1 MSYQLTFKN
10 TAPTIQDY
18 SSYVRYAI
26 RMPNLSLKE
35 ERFLL
40 EDFKENNNL
49 QSAQTLILSQ
59 LKTVVKIVKGYKGY
73 GLPAEDLAQ
82 EGNIG
87 LMKAVKNYDLK
98 NNVRLYSY
106 AMVWIK
112 AEIQNYVL
120 KNWKIVKIATTKNLK
135 KLFFNFRKT
144 QKEMIEKGIAKSETY
159 KYVSK
164 KLNVSESDVKEIESY
179 FINDDYS
186 IIEDF
191 SNDKDGDNANQ
202 IQLIEHNSPDKI
214 VEKSHDLV
222 IYNNSLSK
230 GLESLNDKQK
240 TVIQMRFFEND
251 KKTHKEIAYT
261 LKISSERVRQI
272 EIEALAKLK
281 NLVIN

>member
-1 MSYQLTFKN
+1 MSYQLKFKN
-10 TAPTIQDY
+10 TTPTIQDY

-26 RMPNLSLKE
+26 KIPNLSSKE
-35 ERFLL
+35 ERCLL
-40 EDFKENNNL
+40 EDFKNNNNL

-59 LKTVVKIVKGYKGY
+59 LKTVIKIVNGYKGY

-87 LMKAVKNYDLK
+87 LMKAVKNYDLAQ
-98 NNVRLYSY
+98 NVRLYSY

-164 KLNVSESDVKEIESY
+164 KLNVPESDVKEIESY
-179 FINDDYS
+179 FINEDHS
-186 IIEDF
+186 IIEEF
-191 SNDKDGDNANQ
+191 SSDDEANNHP

-214 VEKSHDLV
+214 VEKSHDLI
-222 IYNNSLSK
+222 IYNNSLNK
-230 GLESLNDKQK
+230 GLESLNYKQK
-240 TVIQMRFFEND
+240 AVIQMRFFEDD
-251 KKTHKEIAYT
+251 KKTHKEIAKT

-272 EIEALAKLK
+272 ELESLAKLK
-281 NLVIN
+281 GLVIN

>member
-35 ERFLL
+35 ERSLL

-87 LMKAVKNYDLK
+87 LMKAVKNYDLT

-106 AMVWIK
+106 AMIWIK

-120 KNWKIVKIATTKNLK
+120 KNWKIVRIATTKNLK

-214 VEKSHDLV
+214 VEKSHDLI
-222 IYNNSLSK
+222 IYNNSLNK
-230 GLESLNDKQK
+230 GLESLNYKQK
-240 TVIQMRFFEND
+240 AVIQMRFFEDD
-251 KKTHKEIAYT
+251 KKTHKEIAKT

-272 EIEALAKLK
+272 ELESLAKLK
-281 NLVIN
+281 GLVIN

>member
-1 MSYQLTFKN
+1 MSYQLKFKN
-10 TAPTIQDY
+10 TTSTIQDY
-18 SSYVRYAI
+18 SSYVSYAI
-26 RMPNLSLKE
+26 KIPSLSPRE

-40 EDFKENNNL
+40 EDFKNNNNL
-49 QSAQTLILSQ
+49 QSAQTIILSQ
-59 LKTVVKIVKGYKGY
+59 LKTVVKIVNSYKGY

-87 LMKAVKNYDLK
+87 LMKAVKNYDLT

-106 AMVWIK
+106 AIVWIK

-144 QKEMIEKGIAKSETY
+144 QKEMIEKGIDKSETY

-164 KLNVSESDVKEIESY
+164 KLNVHESDVKEIESY
-179 FINDDYS
+179 FINNDCS

-191 SNDKDGDNANQ
+191 SIDRDDDSIHQ

-214 VEKSHDLV
+214 VEKTHDLI

-240 TVIQMRFFEND
+240 TVIQMRFFEDD
-251 KKTHKEIAYT
+251 KKTHKEIAHT

-272 EIEALAKLK
+272 EMEALAKLK
-281 NLVIN
+281 SLVIN

>member
-35 ERFLL
+35 ERSLL

-87 LMKAVKNYDLK
+87 LMKAVKNYDLT

-106 AMVWIK
+106 AMIWIK

-120 KNWKIVKIATTKNLK
+120 KNWKIVRIATTKNLK

-191 SNDKDGDNANQ
+191 SNDKDGDSANQ

-214 VEKSHDLV
+214 VEKSHDLI
-222 IYNNSLSK
+222 IYNNSLNK
-230 GLESLNDKQK
+230 GLESLNYKQK
-240 TVIQMRFFEND
+240 AVIQMRFFEDD
-251 KKTHKEIAYT
+251 KKTHKEIAKT

-272 EIEALAKLK
+272 ELESLAKLK
-281 NLVIN
+281 GLVIN